1 MASHPR
7 KGQVSIELI
16 IIIAAVLAVA
26 LILVTQLQKTAS
38 TGSDIM
44 GKESN
49 STLDKVATMIDC
61 TSQTAARD
69 CPSGYQCGSN
79 GKCERTS

>member
-1 MASHPR
+1 MASSSK

-61 TSQTAARD
+61 TPQTEARD
-69 CPSGYQCGSN
+69 CPSDYLCNSN
-79 GKCERTS
+79 GKCERKS

>member
-1 MASHPR
+1 MASHSK

-26 LILVTQLQKTAS
+26 LILVTQLQKTAL

-61 TSQTAARD
+61 TPLTSDRD
-69 CPSGYQCGSN
+69 CPKDYTCGSN
-79 GKCERTS
+79 DKCERIS